1 MREPVRLF
9 DPIALPPPNR
19 RIYRRLGYRR
29 GVTRIS
35 PEEEKDVERWIAEA
49 AALVRLK
56 GAARRLHVIRK
67 NEAGVAIAGG
77 PTWQSRDLAAFVGA
91 ADEIVLL
98 GATAGPEIVAAVRR
112 DADGQ
117 MLKRGVV
124 FDAVGSEMAD
134 AALDWIMAFYNRTL
148 RREGRG
154 LSRRRYSAGYGDFS
168 LAGQVDIHRLL
179 EMERWGVHI
188 TDSFILEPEKSV
200 TAVAVVGA
208 LKGGME

>member
-9 DPIALPPPNR
+9 DPIALRPPR
-19 RIYRRLGYRR
+19 QRICRRLGYRR
-29 GVTRIS
+29 GVTRLS

-56 GAARRLHVIRK
+56 GAARRLPVIRN
-67 NEAGVAIAGG
+67 NEAGVTIADG
-77 PTWQSRDLAAFVGA
+77 PTWQSRDLSAFVGA

-112 DADGQ
+112 DAAGQ

-124 FDAVGSEMAD
+124 LDAVGSEMAD
-134 AALDWIMAFYNRTL
+134 AALDWIVAFYNRTL

-154 LSRRRYSAGYGDFS
+154 LSRRRYSAGYGDFL
-168 LAGQVDIHRLL
+168 LAGQADIHRLL

-208 LKGGME
+208 LKEGAE